1 MNVEGGMSQPLLGDR
16 YREIKE
22 LGHSGFG
29 KTYLVEDL
37 QGAGE
42 QCVAQ
47 EFLPQIKDKAVLKKA
62 RDIFE
67 REGRVLFQLSH
78 RQIPEYRE
86 LIEVPS
92 DPAGA
97 APRLFLVQDYI
108 PGQSYQDLLSE
119 RQRYKGRFHET
130 ELTQLL
136 YQVLPVLTYIHS
148 REIIHRDICPENL
161 VLHQLDGL
169 PVLINFGSVKEIAA
183 KARDSL
189 TSTNLATEA
198 PMRIGKVGYAPQEQ
212 LSGGEAD
219 ETSDLYGLA
228 ATIMALATGEDPE
241 TLNTAQGNWSGF
253 DLLSPKLGS
262 ILARMLA
269 VNPGD
274 RFPSAQAVLAALK
287 QDEAPAGTTA
297 VMGEPRT
304 KGSTGKTVA
313 GATGGAAAVAS
324 AAASMYPS
332 TAGAVSAENSDIL
345 VGSEPVIAMAS
356 PGLTQ
361 IDTPVDMRD
370 GSDRMD
376 EIPETYEPVVT
387 QETKVIGQ
395 ANWKDAL
402 IALGVMG
409 GFIITALLLW
419 ALFRGGRDAQTAS
432 APTTQVVDPGGDRLR
447 PGEFFPEEIA
457 RRAEI
462 EQRRDQLGIGEDFFT
477 NLVNQLFYQ
486 EYPMLRTGGPNNGP
500 QPVTTAPEDEPLR
513 IRWEHIALDLLRKM
527 EGNFNRSSLSELG
540 RYSEADREEW
550 RSQIGA
556 VGIEP
561 RSLYDLVDAKFFNLF
576 PDQAGDDF
584 LTQPTGQL
592 YYAIADGQ
600 AQMIADGGLRESVTF
615 DPGEFSQD
623 VEGQLNP
630 GDGRLYT
637 VGLSAGQL
645 LRLNLTAPDNS
656 TLISLY
662 PPEPT
667 DERPSIFADSE
678 QATWSGSL
686 SDTGD
691 YELVVLNRSNEAI
704 SYDLAI
710 AVDSITDVPV
720 APPRE
725 ETPRE
730 DADDRSETDRSETDR
745 SDNTEASSDDGSVT
759 FERLEDSPGLGIDDP
774 EEP

>member
-16 YREIKE
+16 YRVVKE

-29 KTYLVEDL
+29 RTYLAEDL

-42 QCVAQ
+42 RCVVQ
-47 EFLPQIKDKAVLKKA
+47 EFLPQIKDKAVLEKA
-62 RDIFE
+62 KDIFE
-67 REGRVLFQLSH
+67 REGRVLLQLSH
-78 RQIPEYRE
+78 RQVPEYRE

-92 DPAGA
+92 EPEGS

-108 PGQSYQDLLSE
+108 PGQSYQDLLNE
-119 RQRYKGRFHET
+119 RQRYKGRFNEI

-189 TSTNLATEA
+189 ASNNLATEA

-241 TLNTAQGNWSGF
+241 TLNTEQGNWSGF
-253 DLLSPKLGS
+253 DLLSPKLGN

-269 VNPGD
+269 VNPSD

-287 QDEAPAGTTA
+287 QDEAPAGETA
-297 VMGEPRT
+297 MRGEART
-304 KGSTGKTVA
+304 AGATGRTVA
-313 GATGGAAAVAS
+313 GTTGGAAAVAS

-332 TAGAVSAENSDIL
+332 TTGAVSAEGSDIL
-345 VGSEPVIAMAS
+345 VGAEPVMAMAS
-356 PGLTQ
+356 PGLAP
-361 IDTPVDMRD
+361 IDTPIDMDR
-370 GSDRMD
+370 GADRMD
-376 EIPETYEPVVT
+376 EIPDTYEPVVT

-402 IALGVMG
+402 IALAVMS
-409 GFIITALLLW
+409 GFVVTALLLW
-419 ALFRGGRDAQTAS
+419 ALFRGGRGNVQTAS
-432 APTTQVVDPGGDRLR
+432 DRTTPNVIEPVSDERLQE
-447 PGEFFPEEIA
+447 GEFLPEETA

-462 EQRRDQLGIGEDFFT
+462 AQRRDQLGISEDFFT

-500 QPVTTAPEDEPLR
+500 QPVTTASEDEPLR

-527 EGNFNRSSLSELG
+527 EGSFNRRSLSELG

-576 PDQAGDDF
+576 PNQAGSDF
-584 LTQPTGQL
+584 LTEPTGQL
-592 YYAIADGQ
+592 YYALADDQ
-600 AQMIADGGLRESVTF
+600 AQMIADGGIRESVTF

-630 GDGRLYT
+630 GEGRLYT

-645 LRLNLTAPDNS
+645 LRLNLTAPENS
-656 TLISLY
+656 TLVSLY

-691 YELVVLNRSNEAI
+691 YELVVINRSNESI
-704 SYDLAI
+704 NYDLAI
-710 AVDSITDVPV
+710 SVDSITDVPV

-725 ETPRE
+725 ETTDE
-730 DADDRSETDRSETDR
+730 NSDSSRSETDDSETDD
-745 SDNTEASSDDGSVT
+745 SEDTEASSDDGSVT
-759 FERLEDSPGLGIDDP
+759 FERL
-774 EEP
+774 